1 MLIFYCLLGVV
12 RLKFVDDVYIVSH
25 FFFGE
30 GL

>member
-12 RLKFVDDVYIVSH
+12 RLKSVDDVYIVLH